1 MATYPTNF
9 TDQEFD
15 DDSTIDGKIE
25 TFRGVSV
32 VQIPSPQN
40 QKKTESSVNI
50 PDFQHI
56 TDFVPKKVEPLRV
69 NGSKFLTEKD
79 RTSKIK
85 SLQRSFPRVKS
96 DRLKLLRNRLR
107 NKTGEKGKNR
117 TTKFKDKKEKDKA
130 IKFILE
136 TIRKQRQHLKSGR
149 GFKKLTDSKRVSSD
163 TSIARSTDAS
173 TDVNE
178 ERTTTQ
184 SNIDEPDEVTY
195 FPVKGPAVTT
205 ERLRQEETFP
215 VKAETTERVRQEEN
229 TYYPVVSSS
238 TTTAS
243 NPFKLSTI
251 VSAPPIHVLTPTE
264 DTRSTL
270 ITTTSPVLSQT
281 NSNTE
286 NILDFGITTLSS
298 LFGTKKS
305 EKDKSVSFENNK
317 SSVKLEVATN
327 RPDQEDSIA
336 TTIANAVTDNSNIIN
351 LISFNELKSATPGSA
366 SSTSK
371 NDFSEPLEIIRSSVI
386 VSQNRIKS
394 SSSRANRIFPQK
406 LTGNSIVRSP
416 KTSSDDDKLSST
428 TEYNLNYDEG
438 ITTTLGTVDLLR

>member
-1 MATYPTNF
+1 M
-9 TDQEFD
+9 
-15 DDSTIDGKIE
+15 
-25 TFRGVSV
+25 
-32 VQIPSPQN
+32 
-40 QKKTESSVNI
+40 
-50 PDFQHI
+50 
-56 TDFVPKKVEPLRV
+56 L
-69 NGSKFLTEKD
+69 
-79 RTSKIK
+79 
-85 SLQRSFPRVKS
+85 
-96 DRLKLLRNRLR
+96 
-107 NKTGEKGKNR
+107 
-117 TTKFKDKKEKDKA
+117 
-130 IKFILE
+130 
-136 TIRKQRQHLKSGR
+136 
-149 GFKKLTDSKRVSSD
+149 
-163 TSIARSTDAS
+163 
-173 TDVNE
+173 
-178 ERTTTQ
+178 
-184 SNIDEPDEVTY
+184 
-195 FPVKGPAVTT
+195 
-205 ERLRQEETFP
+205 QEEKFP

-243 NPFKLSTI
+243 SPFKLSTI

-281 NSNTE
+281 NSNSE
-286 NILDFGITTLSS
+286 NVLDFGITTLSS

-305 EKDKSVSFENNK
+305 EKDKSVSFENT

-336 TTIANAVTDNSNIIN
+336 TTIANAVTDNSNIIS